1 MRRLVPYQFSV
12 RTGNYSLLD
21 VRSTAGSTTTST
33 ESRPVD
39 FQPHHNWMLLLFLVL
54 VVGLPLFGA
63 TWIVDTNPELPLL
76 WWFLLYGAFQ
86 VLAFFGICIF
96 LALRR
101 GVQSA

>member
-1 MRRLVPYQFSV
+1 
-12 RTGNYSLLD
+12 
-21 VRSTAGSTTTST
+21 
-33 ESRPVD
+33 
-39 FQPHHNWMLLLFLVL
+39 LVL

-96 LALRR
+96 LTLRR
-101 GVQSA
+101 GIQSA